1 MCMSRGQEEHLTA
14 EWIKKFE
21 DVIKRAPVV
30 MLDANLLPPAM
41 EAACNCKLLALTLTD
56 L

>member
-1 MCMSRGQEEHLTA
+1 MCMLRGQEKHLTA

-21 DVIKRAPVV
+21 DVLKRAPVV

-41 EAACNCKLLALTLTD
+41 EAACNCKFLTLM
-56 L
+56 LSR